1 MAISLTSKQP
11 PVTTDQVMAL
21 SERLGGLP
29 AALRDLIAQHNVAVP
44 VHPRWLGAGAD
55 FEIRHF
61 FGRSAEPWQDLA
73 AVNDFYDGR
82 LAPGHL
88 AVADAD
94 GGNLVCM
101 DRVSGHIF
109 YWDHETHDRGDD
121 PDADEPPLELAS
133 SLAAFL
139 EALQPPAPP
148 PAATPAPAA
157 GTWKSPDF
165 DTLFKDYKIDE

>member
-1 MAISLTSKQP
+1 MANPLTSKQP
-11 PVTTDQVMAL
+11 PVTTDQVTAL

-44 VHPRWLGAGAD
+44 ARPRSLGAGED
-55 FEIRHF
+55 FEVRHF

-148 PAATPAPAA
+148 PAATPGLAA

-165 DTLFKDYKIDE
+165 DALFKDYKIDE

>member
-1 MAISLTSKQP
+1 MTNPLTAKAPPLSVDEVTDMA
-11 PVTTDQVMAL
+11 
-21 SERLGGLP
+21 ERLGGVP
-29 AALRDLIAQHNVAVP
+29 AALRDLLAAHNVAVP
-44 VHPRWLGAGAD
+44 ARPRWLGGGED
-55 FEIRHF
+55 FEVRHF

-121 PDADEPPLELAS
+121 PDADDPPLELAS

-148 PAATPAPAA
+148 LAATPGPVAI
-157 GTWKSPDF
+157 TWKSPDF